1 MVRRAASFISTSV
14 DFTLLN
20 SSVKLDVMARTGR
33 RPGET
38 HTRYAILGAARK
50 LFAERGYAG
59 ASMRA
64 IAAEAGVDASLVVHF
79 FGSKAGLLVEAIEW
93 PFDPEDEIPGL
104 LADGPEHVGAQL
116 ARLLVDTWDR
126 EGSRH
131 AIMTLLR
138 AATIEPRSAELLR
151 TFIQLRLFGP
161 LLARLGSDQP
171 EIRGELCASQ
181 MLGLGLARYV
191 IAFEPLASADG
202 ARVVAWAGPT
212 LQRYLTSDLG

>member
-1 MVRRAASFISTSV
+1 
-14 DFTLLN
+14 LN
-20 SSVKLDVMARTGR
+20 SSVKLDVMPRTGR

-38 HTRYAILGAARK
+38 HTREAILGAARK
-50 LFAERGYAG
+50 LFAERGYSG

-79 FGSKAGLLVEAIEW
+79 FESKAGLLVEAIEW

-104 LADGPEHVGAQL
+104 LADGPAHVGAQL

-131 AIMTLLR
+131 AIITLLR

-161 LLARLGSDQP
+161 LLALLGSDQP

-212 LQRYLTSDLG
+212 LQRYLTGDLG

>member
-1 MVRRAASFISTSV
+1 
-14 DFTLLN
+14 LN
-20 SSVKLDVMARTGR
+20 SSVKLDVMPRTGR

-38 HTRYAILGAARK
+38 HTRVAILGAARK

-59 ASMRA
+59 ASMRS

-212 LQRYLTSDLG
+212 LQRYLTGDLG

>member
-1 MVRRAASFISTSV
+1 MP
-14 DFTLLN
+14 
-20 SSVKLDVMARTGR
+20 RTGR
-33 RPGET
+33 RPGDT
-38 HTRYAILGAARK
+38 QTRDAILAAARK
-50 LFAERGYAG
+50 LFAERGYDG

-79 FGSKAGLLVEAIEW
+79 FGSKAGLLVAAIEW
-93 PFDPEDEIPGL
+93 PFDPEDELPRL
-104 LADGPEHVGAQL
+104 LADGPEHVGVHL

-138 AATIEPRSAELLR
+138 AATTEPRSAELLR

-191 IAFEPLASADG
+191 IRFEPLASADG
-202 ARVVAWAGPT
+202 DRVVAWAGPT
-212 LQRYLTSDLG
+212 LQRYLTGDLG

>member
-1 MVRRAASFISTSV
+1 MVRRAASFISTFV

-20 SSVKLDVMARTGR
+20 SSVKLDVMPRTGR

-38 HTRYAILGAARK
+38 HTREAILGAARK
-50 LFAERGYAG
+50 LFAERGYSG

-79 FGSKAGLLVEAIEW
+79 FESKAGLLVEAIEW

-104 LADGPEHVGAQL
+104 LADGPDHVGAQL

-131 AIMTLLR
+131 AIITLLR

-212 LQRYLTSDLG
+212 LQRYLTGDLG